1 MERPNSMALRGEF
14 SFFAKR
20 KFSGLRLR
28 WIMPCRWQI
37 CTTDLGAPTQA
48 REATVIMRG
57 IYLRRTWNF
66 CQPTKNKKIRVRI
79 PKLEPLIRRIRDH

>member
-48 REATVIMRG
+48 RESTVMTYERDIPQEDVE
-57 IYLRRTWNF
+57 LLSTN
-66 CQPTKNKKIRVRI
+66 QEQKNQGENTQIGTVN
-79 PKLEPLIRRIRDH
+79 

>member
-37 CTTDLGAPTQA
+37 RTTDLGAPTQA
-48 REATVIMRG
+48 RESTVMTYERDIPQEDVE
-57 IYLRRTWNF
+57 LLSTN
-66 CQPTKNKKIRVRI
+66 QEQKNQGENTQIGTVN
-79 PKLEPLIRRIRDH
+79 

>member
-28 WIMPCRWQI
+28 WIMSCRWQI

-48 REATVIMRG
+48 REATVMTYERDIPQEDVE
-57 IYLRRTWNF
+57 LLSTN
-66 CQPTKNKKIRVRI
+66 QEQKNQGENTQIGTVN
-79 PKLEPLIRRIRDH
+79 